1 MSIAKYHRILLS
13 LTPLFKLLFIKLLKI
28 YKKLEITLVGIGLFI
43 GLVLSWIIGLSGGDV
58 FIWIFCLYFGLQVG
72 QLIFS
77 EDSNDDDDD
86 FGGGILT
93 PVFKGN

>member
-1 MSIAKYHRILLS
+1 M
-13 LTPLFKLLFIKLLKI
+13 
-28 YKKLEITLVGIGLFI
+28 EITLVGIGLLI
-43 GLVLSWIIGLSGGDV
+43 GLVLSWIMGLSGGDI

-93 PVFKGN
+93 PAFKVINLELGHHQLTFIYTCF

>member
-1 MSIAKYHRILLS
+1 M
-13 LTPLFKLLFIKLLKI
+13 
-28 YKKLEITLVGIGLFI
+28 EINLVVIGLLI
-43 GLVLSWIIGLSGGDV
+43 GLVFSWIMGLSGEDV

-77 EDSNDDDDD
+77 EDNSNDDDDDD

-93 PVFKGN
+93 PAFQGN

>member
-1 MSIAKYHRILLS
+1 M
-13 LTPLFKLLFIKLLKI
+13 
-28 YKKLEITLVGIGLFI
+28 
-43 GLVLSWIIGLSGGDV
+43 GLSGEDV

-77 EDSNDDDDD
+77 EDNSNDDDDDD

-93 PVFKGN
+93 PAFQGN

>member
-1 MSIAKYHRILLS
+1 MR
-13 LTPLFKLLFIKLLKI
+13 PLFKILFIRLFKT
-28 YKKLEITLVGIGLFI
+28 YKTLEITLVGIGLLI
-43 GLVLSWIIGLSGGDV
+43 GFVLSWIMGLSGGDV

-77 EDSNDDDDD
+77 EDSNDDDD

-93 PVFKGN
+93 PAFQGN

>member
-1 MSIAKYHRILLS
+1 M
-13 LTPLFKLLFIKLLKI
+13 TPLFKFLFIRLFKI
-28 YKKLEITLVGIGLFI
+28 YKTLEITLVGIGLLI
-43 GLVLSWIIGLSGGDV
+43 GLGLSWIMGLTGGDV

-77 EDSNDDDDD
+77 EDNNDDDDD

-93 PVFKGN
+93 PAFQGN